1 MSSVFS
7 GSGRPGAVE
16 RLSLLARAGELLS
29 SSLDYQV
36 TLAGLAEL
44 AVPEL
49 ASWCVIDMVAAD
61 GTFERLTVAHSDPKK
76 VAWARKLEE
85 RRPPDPE
92 ANYGIAN
99 VARTGQPE
107 LVREITTELLH
118 ESAGDDQELIDIV
131 RELGLVSTIIVT
143 LAARDRVLGVLT
155 LVSDDPERL
164 YDEEDLELAM
174 QLGHRAGTA
183 VDNARLFR
191 ELEQSQERY
200 RLLFDRNPLPM
211 WVYDTETLAFL
222 AVNDAAVSHYGYS
235 QEEFAAMTIKDIRPE
250 EDVPALLAA
259 LGQGMGS
266 MDTGGFRHR
275 KKDGSIIDVEITA
288 GRVVFDGRD
297 AALVLANDVTD
308 RKRLEREFAQT
319 QKMDAIG
326 RLAGGIAHDFNNVLL
341 VIAGHVSLLR
351 MDPET
356 KDLHGLGEI
365 ERAADHA
372 SALTRQ
378 LLAFGR
384 RQVLQSRPID
394 VNEIVQGLGPMLARI
409 IGEDVEV
416 AVKLAPDP
424 AVVEADPAELE
435 RVIINLA
442 VNARDAMP
450 TGGLLTIETSNVL
463 LDESFATTHLEGTAG
478 PNVLLAVTDN
488 GVGMSAEVRERLF
501 EPFFTTKGGQ
511 GTGLGLASVFGVV
524 RQTGGSIYVYSEE
537 GHGSTFKI
545 YLPATGTAPSTH
557 EAVKAKAGATHG
569 SETVLVV
576 EDDERVRRVVQL
588 MLERDGY
595 RVVVASDPEEA
606 TACME
611 SEEVD
616 LVLTDVVMPGSS
628 GRELV
633 ERLRA
638 RRGDLRVLFMSGY
651 SDEAVQRK
659 GAITL
664 GSAFIEKPFSH
675 DGLMEKVREA
685 LDLPA
690 Q

>member
-1 MSSVFS
+1 
-7 GSGRPGAVE
+7 
-16 RLSLLARAGELLS
+16 L
-29 SSLDYQV
+29 
-36 TLAGLAEL
+36 
-44 AVPEL
+44 
-49 ASWCVIDMVAAD
+49 
-61 GTFERLTVAHSDPKK
+61 
-76 VAWARKLEE
+76 
-85 RRPPDPE
+85 
-92 ANYGIAN
+92 
-99 VARTGQPE
+99 
-107 LVREITTELLH
+107 
-118 ESAGDDQELIDIV
+118 
-131 RELGLVSTIIVT
+131 
-143 LAARDRVLGVLT
+143 
-155 LVSDDPERL
+155 
-164 YDEEDLELAM
+164 
-174 QLGHRAGTA
+174 
-183 VDNARLFR
+183 
-191 ELEQSQERY
+191 
-200 RLLFDRNPLPM
+200 
-211 WVYDTETLAFL
+211 ETLEFL

-235 QEEFAAMTIKDIRPE
+235 QEEFAALTIKDIRPE
-250 EDVPALLAA
+250 EDVAALLAA
-259 LGQGMGS
+259 LEQGMGS

-297 AALVLANDVTD
+297 AALVLAHDVTD

-341 VIAGHVSLLR
+341 VIAGHASLLR
-351 MDPET
+351 QDPET

-384 RQVLQSRPID
+384 RQVLQPRPID
-394 VNEIVQGLGPMLARI
+394 VNEIVEGLGPMLTRI

-416 AVKLAPDP
+416 AVRLAPEP

-450 TGGLLTIETSNVL
+450 TGGLLTIETSTVL
-463 LDESFATTHLEGTAG
+463 LDESFTATHLEGTPG
-478 PNVLLAVTDN
+478 PNVLLVVSDT
-488 GVGMSAEVRERLF
+488 GIGMSAEVRERLF
-501 EPFFTTKGGQ
+501 EPFFSTKEVRG

-557 EAVKAKAGATHG
+557 EAVKEQTGTARGF
-569 SETVLVV
+569 ETVLVV
-576 EDDERVRRVVQL
+576 EDDAGVRSVVQL
-588 MLERDGY
+588 MLEQDGY

-606 TACME
+606 VACMDN
-611 SEEVD
+611 EEAD
-616 LVLTDVVMPGSS
+616 LVLTDVVMPGGS

-638 RRGDLRVLFMSGY
+638 RRPDLRVLFMSGY
-651 SDEAVQRK
+651 SDEAVQRR

-685 LDLPA
+685 LDMPA
-690 Q
+690 R